1 MHTSFELYTFIFSHR
16 LRHELESLNEHLEIG
31 FETILLVLCCTY
43 VVIITLTVVFCMF
56 MVTSRSAN
64 P

>member
-1 MHTSFELYTFIFSHR
+1 MHTFELYTFIFSHC
-16 LRHELESLNEHLEIG
+16 LRHELKSLNEHLEIG
-31 FETILLVLCCTY
+31 FETILLILCCTY